1 MLHVV
6 AGVLNEVQ
14 LVAYKDLLDFVP
26 LAEILI
32 DRLDPQFN
40 VFE

>member
-6 AGVLNEVQ
+6 TGVLNEVQ
-14 LVAYKDLLDFVP
+14 LVANKDLLDFVP
-26 LAEILI
+26 LAKILI
-32 DRLDPQFN
+32 DRLDPKFD